1 MKQLYKILQ
10 VFFLVFLTMEVFSQN
25 VPELM
30 YYNFNAAGNQVNYA
44 SAPPTGTNPAI
55 LSGLT
60 IGGTGQFSTAMQGVG
75 TTNPSST
82 HRLNTNWVTSLPSTG
97 WTISMWL
104 NGIPSNTDL
113 NYLFGDIN
121 ASSFRCFMNGAA
133 GAGNLLLR
141 GGGLSDVV
149 VSAVSGGPVVVHF
162 VYTGTSIRVF
172 KNGVLSGTPVTQPAV
187 AVTGAGPFLVG
198 GYGTTTYCMPGG
210 SLMDEFRVYNRALSD
225 AEVLATWNITLPGGP
240 GGTLTG
246 TVTNTFTGT
255 PISGVTVTVN
265 AMTPVT
271 TNASGVYTKT
281 GIPAGTATVNATL
294 AGYMPYSGTALIV
307 DGSTTTKNFTM
318 TPTPAI
324 LNGTITN
331 AANGAPI
338 KGAKITVNGLTTYS
352 IEGGTYSLQVFPGGS
367 FPIAVSKAGFEN
379 FLSGNYTFT
388 TGVTQT
394 VNIALGEA
402 LNKPIQPFT
411 ATLNTPP
418 TQVALAWGQPVGDYE
433 LIYDDGVKET
443 TTVWA
448 VEGNFNALK
457 FTPLNYPATIKS
469 GSINIG
475 AQSDYPGGPVIGDL
489 APFQVQLYDATGT
502 GGLPGNP
509 IGDPV
514 DVVPTVF
521 GWNTFTLPSLVI
533 NSGSFYMV
541 MIQGGNSSVAA
552 RLAVDNTATQLRSYS
567 KFVTGSGP
575 WVPADGNFMMRC
587 VVNGLGGPID
597 APTTLTGYQ
606 VFRLHPGEEAT
617 PLVWNSVAV
626 TTASNTVDNSWPSL
640 PDGAYRWAVK
650 AQYTGN
656 RWSDYIFS
664 NILGKNWTT
673 TVTVNVTLTCASDPL
688 NGTIVTLENIAIP
701 DTTYTGIT
709 DATGKVSFT
718 NVWKGNYHLIVD
730 RIFYDLYIQD
740 VAIFGPSTF
749 DVSPLHVKDPVTNLS
764 VNGVTLESSWSPPR
778 NKKLLFN
785 ETWAS
790 GNFTANGWTV
800 DGGNWSVS
808 TGTGHPAPSA
818 MFNWSPEVMGYD
830 QYITSKVLE
839 GSAAPAH
846 LFVYDLYLSNFG
858 TSNLNTM
865 AVEFWNGT
873 TWVEVDSHANTG
885 NIAWTTISVDVTPY
899 QVNHTFKFR
908 FHAAGEDSYDINNW
922 NLDNI
927 QLYGVDAV
935 GGPNPCVYGYNFY
948 LNDVLSGFTPD
959 TTYNIPPGE
968 VIYGNTYNACVEA
981 VYGSGYSAKVCTTF
995 TAKFLCPPTELTG
1008 TPIESTA
1015 YLTWEKPNCGGGHLV
1030 TWVYDDGTAENG
1042 VSINAGYQIMMGNKF
1057 PIDATTTGVLKSFD
1071 MYFSSTS
1078 SSSAQSCILYIYD
1091 IAENLIGQ
1099 SAPFINTGAPYPS
1112 GVWVTVNVNDIPF
1125 TGPFYALVDY
1135 YISATPVKN
1144 YFMYDNS
1151 GPQVPPD
1158 GLAWTNYDGVFASAV
1173 DVFGYTPCTF
1183 LQRAT
1188 AFVYDKKGHGGSTV
1202 VLDPTQKPQSVPQ
1215 VVGAAI
1221 NLGMDQ
1227 TVVADVSPSAPM
1239 TSPPTL
1245 LGYNIWRDGDLVGYV
1260 PNPNTLEY
1268 YDYFLDPGVYSY
1280 EVTGYYDVAP
1290 IPPLNDNSMAAGPV
1304 EVTINYGVPI
1314 PFYEPWDNGTFT
1326 YHEWETEG
1334 GWVVSTG
1341 FGNPM
1346 PSADFQA
1353 FTSLLTNYSRSI
1365 ESPTLSAAMYTCAKV
1380 YLDFD
1385 YKLLDRNATGDEKL
1399 TVELYTNGSWK
1410 KVEEFVNEGDVDWNS
1425 QHFELK
1431 GTMGK
1436 AFKIRFRANGENS
1449 IDMLHWYVDNI
1460 HVYAVCTPPTNL
1472 LVQDIADQD
1481 VYLSWTG
1488 PVCVSSTAFQ
1498 IIWDDGTYESGLSSS
1513 SGERWFGNMF
1523 MLPSGGSGTLTS
1535 FDVFHYDGSSTGA
1548 TQITIDVFDDT
1559 YTLIGTSAPIM
1570 QVPNVWQNI
1579 PVPNIDF
1586 SGTFYGMVHSD
1597 NTGTRPY
1604 WMGVDDNGPYAAD
1617 DYGMRYDGS
1626 VWQTFGEY
1634 LGSPAVATIRANGYT
1649 NGKSANGFNIL
1660 PGQNPFTGTPGNNTT
1675 ELSNISGDT
1684 YSHIGSGVIMPN
1696 NPTASSLQGYD
1707 IWRSDDN
1714 QVTFNKINTSIVT
1727 DTTYVDMSVE
1737 YGLHYY
1743 YVTSVFIECT
1753 SDSSNIVMADVVTG
1767 IDPQVTSNFSIYPN
1781 PATEVVNIKSS
1792 DNITN
1797 IEIMNYLGQTVYTK
1811 QNVDNKT
1818 AKVNVTGLMNGV
1830 YFVKVTTTQG
1840 IRTVKITVSH

>member
-1 MKQLYKILQ
+1 MKNVTKLLAKSMLLFFVSMMLFAKTGLAQEVYVQIGTGTSTTSYPFYSLWADHRHQ
-10 VFFLVFLTMEVFSQN
+10 VIFLASEMTPTLT
-25 VPELM
+25 
-30 YYNFNAAGNQVNYA
+30 AGNITKLAFDNTTSSGFALVNFKISMKNTTDA
-44 SAPPTGTNPAI
+44 VVT
-55 LSGLT
+55 
-60 IGGTGQFSTAMQGVG
+60 TAFDEA
-75 TTNPSST
+75 
-82 HRLNTNWVTSLPSTG
+82 G
-97 WTISMWL
+97 WTIVYESPSFAFAGTGWQIITLTTPFPWNGTSNIKL
-104 NGIPSNTDL
+104 NFCHDNADAVWGTSFAVNGTANTTQA
-113 NYLFGDIN
+113 NYAYTDYGTGCSL
-121 ASSFRCFMNGAA
+121 
-133 GAGNLLLR
+133 
-141 GGGLSDVV
+141 
-149 VSAVSGGPVVVHF
+149 
-162 VYTGTSIRVF
+162 TGTVYMASVRENIR
-172 KNGVLSGTPVTQPAV
+172 LYQ
-187 AVTGAGPFLVG
+187 
-198 GYGTTTYCMPGG
+198 
-210 SLMDEFRVYNRALSD
+210 
-225 AEVLATWNITLPGGP
+225 LAIPP
-240 GGTLTG
+240 GTLTG
-246 TVTNTFTGT
+246 QVKDANTNAPLVGA
-255 PISGVTVTVN
+255 TVTVGTTV
-265 AMTPVT
+265 AT
-271 TNASGVYTKT
+271 TNASGNYTMTVPSGLVSATAAKALYEPQT
-281 GIPAGTATVNATL
+281 KSTTVPSGGTATLNFALYPLPGVVN
-294 AGYMPYSGTALIV
+294 GIV
-307 DGSTTTKNFTM
+307 
-318 TPTPAI
+318 
-324 LNGTITN
+324 TN
-331 AANGAPI
+331 AANGAPV
-338 KGAKITVNGLTTYS
+338 KGAKITVNGFSTYS
-352 IEGGTYSLQVFPGGS
+352 IEGGVYSLNVYTPGS

-388 TGVTQT
+388 SGVTQT

-448 VEGNFNALK
+448 TEGNFNALK
-457 FTPLNYPATIKS
+457 FTPLNYPVTIKS

-475 AQSDYPGGPVIGDL
+475 AQSDYPGSPAIGDL

-521 GWNTFTLPSLVI
+521 GWNTFTLPSVVI
-533 NSGSFYMV
+533 NSGNFYMV

-606 VFRLHPGEEAT
+606 VFRLHPGEEANPAVWTSVST
-617 PLVWNSVAV
+617 PTTNS
-626 TTASNTVDNSWPSL
+626 TVDNSWPSL

-650 AQYTGN
+650 AKYTGN

-688 NGTIVTLENIAIP
+688 NGTIVTLENIDIP
-701 DTTYTGIT
+701 DTTYTGVT
-709 DATGKVSFT
+709 DATGKASFT

-730 RIFYDLYIQD
+730 RIFYDLYTQD

-800 DGGNWSVS
+800 NGGNWSVS

-846 LFVYDLYLSNFG
+846 LFVYDLYLSNYG

-1008 TPIESTA
+1008 TAIESTA
-1015 YLTWEKPNCGGGHLV
+1015 YLTWTKPNCGGGHLV

-1042 VSINAGYQIMMGNKF
+1042 VSINAGYQIKMGNKF

-1112 GVWVTVNVNDIPF
+1112 GNWVTVNVNDIPF

-1158 GLAWTNYDGVFASAV
+1158 GLAWTNYDGVFGSAV
-1173 DVFGYTPCTF
+1173 SVFGYTPCTF

-1290 IPPLNDNSMAAGPV
+1290 IPPLNDNSLAAGPV
-1304 EVTINYGVPI
+1304 EVTINYGIPI
-1314 PFYEPWDNGTFT
+1314 PFYEPWDQGTFT

-1341 FGNPM
+1341 FGNPL

-1365 ESPTLSAAMYTCAKV
+1365 ESQTLSAAIYTCAKV

-1410 KVEEFVNEGDVDWNS
+1410 KVAEFVNEGDVDWNS

-1436 AFKIRFRANGENS
+1436 AFKIRFRANGVNS

-1460 HVYAVCTPPTNL
+1460 HVYAVCQPAQDLAGDAQGLNAKLDWKSPNCGNSGVLVKLWQWDGDPDNGYYQRYDYAYGVVYDLAAYPDATLEMIDFHHASWGTMGTWQYNIHIVDWNTYTEIAVLGPLTTTGNDIWENGVSLEETDGSGGGLIGIMLEPLSNSSTDAYPCFSADNSGPDGVSVYGPLPDYSGFGTSGIGDFLQNLWIRTEFGKGELVSPRQVPVSELQAMTRNVNPSYTFNGYLQTNQHAAQVTSNQPSAL
-1472 LVQDIADQD
+1472 AGYD
-1481 VYLSWTG
+1481 VYRKD
-1488 PVCVSSTAFQ
+1488 PN
-1498 IIWDDGTYESGLSSS
+1498 GTE
-1513 SGERWFGNMF
+1513 
-1523 MLPSGGSGTLTS
+1523 
-1535 FDVFHYDGSSTGA
+1535 
-1548 TQITIDVFDDT
+1548 
-1559 YTLIGTSAPIM
+1559 
-1570 QVPNVWQNI
+1570 
-1579 PVPNIDF
+1579 
-1586 SGTFYGMVHSD
+1586 
-1597 NTGTRPY
+1597 
-1604 WMGVDDNGPYAAD
+1604 
-1617 DYGMRYDGS
+1617 
-1626 VWQTFGEY
+1626 
-1634 LGSPAVATIRANGYT
+1634 
-1649 NGKSANGFNIL
+1649 
-1660 PGQNPFTGTPGNNTT
+1660 
-1675 ELSNISGDT
+1675 
-1684 YSHIGSGVIMPN
+1684 
-1696 NPTASSLQGYD
+1696 
-1707 IWRSDDN
+1707 
-1714 QVTFNKINTSIVT
+1714 FNKINTALVT
-1727 DTTYVDMSVE
+1727 DTTYMDLDLNPGK
-1737 YGLHYY
+1737 YDY
-1743 YVTSVFIECT
+1743 YVLSVYPECT
-1753 SDSSNIVMADVVTG
+1753 LSMNSDTVSVDIILG
-1767 IDPQVTSNFSIYPN
+1767 IDPQVTTNFSVYPN

-1818 AKVNVTGLMNGV
+1818 AKINVTGLMNGV